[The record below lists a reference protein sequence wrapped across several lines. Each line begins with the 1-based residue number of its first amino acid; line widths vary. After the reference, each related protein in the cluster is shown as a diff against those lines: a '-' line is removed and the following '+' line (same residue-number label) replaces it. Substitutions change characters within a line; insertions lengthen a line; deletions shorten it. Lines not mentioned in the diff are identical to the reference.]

1 MNSIIQYSD
10 FVKIM
15 FGESRILILSARRG
29 TMLIDEIGDCRG
41 GELSRIARGAE
52 MACI

>member
-15 FGESRILILSARRG
+15 FGERRILILSARRG
-29 TMLIDEIGDCRG
+29 MMLID
-41 GELSRIARGAE
+41 
-52 MACI
+52 